1 MIYVILISILIGLDQ
16 ISKQM
21 VVNRFSLGETFP
33 IVEEFFHLTYVR
45 NKGVAFG
52 LFQDKVQ
59 IISVF
64 TIIAVIG
71 IAVYSLKYLSKSS
84 KLERV
89 AYAFIFSGAIG
100 NMLDRL
106 IRGYVVDMLDFQG
119 IWIYIFNLADVWINI
134 GLFLIIIDYF
144 IRRNKE

>member
-1 MIYVILISILIGLDQ
+1 MIYIILISILIGLDQ

-21 VVNRFSLGETFP
+21 IVNRFSLGETFP
-33 IVEEFFHLTYVR
+33 IVEEFFHLTYVS

-52 LFQDKVQ
+52 LFQGKIQ

-71 IAVYSLKYLSKSS
+71 IAIYSLKYLNKSS
-84 KLERV
+84 KIEKM

>member
-1 MIYVILISILIGLDQ
+1 MIYIILISILIILDQ
-16 ISKQM
+16 VSKQI

-52 LFQDKVQ
+52 LFQNKVQ

-64 TIIAVIG
+64 TILAVIG
-71 IAVYSLKYLSKSS
+71 IAIYSLKYLKKSD
-84 KLERV
+84 KIEKI

-106 IRGYVVDMLDFQG
+106 FRGYVVDMVDFRG
-119 IWIYIFNLADVWINI
+119 IWIYIFNLADVWINV

>member
-1 MIYVILISILIGLDQ
+1 MIYIILISILIGLDQ

-21 VVNRFSLGETFP
+21 IVNRFSLGETFP

-52 LFQDKVQ
+52 LFQGEIKM
-59 IISVF
+59 ISVF

-71 IAVYSLKYLSKSS
+71 IAIYSLKYLSKSS
-84 KLERV
+84 KIEKM
-89 AYAFIFSGAIG
+89 AYTFIFSGAIG

-106 IRGYVVDMLDFQG
+106 IRGFVVDMLDFQG

>member
-1 MIYVILISILIGLDQ
+1 M
-16 ISKQM
+16 
-21 VVNRFSLGETFP
+21 
-33 IVEEFFHLTYVR
+33 EEFFHLTYVR

-52 LFQDKVQ
+52 LFQGEIKM
-59 IISVF
+59 ISVF

-71 IAVYSLKYLSKSS
+71 IAIYSLKYLSKSS
-84 KLERV
+84 KIEKM
-89 AYAFIFSGAIG
+89 AYTFIFSGAIG

>member
-1 MIYVILISILIGLDQ
+1 MIYIILISILIGLDQ

-21 VVNRFSLGETFP
+21 IVNRFSLGETFP

-52 LFQDKVQ
+52 LFQGEIKM
-59 IISVF
+59 ISVF

-71 IAVYSLKYLSKSS
+71 IAIYSLKYLSKSS
-84 KLERV
+84 KIEKM
-89 AYAFIFSGAIG
+89 AYTFIFSGAIG
-100 NMLDRL
+100 N
-106 IRGYVVDMLDFQG
+106 MLDFQG